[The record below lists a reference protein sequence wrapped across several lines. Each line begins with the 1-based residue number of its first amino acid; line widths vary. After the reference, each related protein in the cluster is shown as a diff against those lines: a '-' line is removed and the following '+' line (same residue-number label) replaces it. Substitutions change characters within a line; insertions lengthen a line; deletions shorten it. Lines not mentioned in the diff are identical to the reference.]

1 MLKMAIL
8 GAGGIAVKMAQT
20 IAGMKNV
27 EAYAVATRNLERAQE
42 FAARYGFTKAYGS
55 YEEMLGDENVQL
67 VYVATPHSHHYKHAK
82 MCLEAGKNV
91 LCEKAFTVNTAQA
104 KELFALA
111 EAKKLLITEA
121 IWTRYMP
128 SRKMI
133 DEIIASGVIGEVA
146 SLTANLGYALH
157 GVERIW
163 NRELAGGALL
173 DVGVYPINFAL
184 MAFGD
189 EVKEVK
195 AEAIFKN
202 GVDMMNSITLSFAGE
217 KMAVLHSCVSAATD
231 RKGVIFGSKGYI
243 EVTNIN
249 NPEVIKVYDKEY
261 KEIASYLP
269 PQQITGYEYE
279 VEACIRAL
287 ENGAL
292 ECPEMPHAETI
303 RVMEMLDGIRK
314 SWNYEIP
321 LIG

>member
-20 IAGMKNV
+20 IAGMKDV
-27 EAYAVATRNLERAQE
+27 EAYAVAARSVERAQE
-42 FAARYGFTKAYGS
+42 FADKYGFTKAYGS
-55 YEEMLGDENVQL
+55 YEEMLADENVQL

-91 LCEKAFTVNTAQA
+91 LCEKAFTVNADQA

-111 EAKKLLITEA
+111 EEKKVLITEA

-133 DEIIASGVIGEVA
+133 DDIIASGVIGEVS

-157 GVERIW
+157 GIERIW

-173 DVGVYPINFAL
+173 DVGVYTINFAL

-189 EVKEVK
+189 DIKEVK
-195 AEAIFKN
+195 GEAVFKN
-202 GVDMMNSITLSFAGE
+202 GVDMMNSVTISFADE
-217 KMAVLHSCVSAATD
+217 KMAVLHSCVSAALD

-249 NPEVIKVYDKEY
+249 NPEVSKVFDKEY

-269 PQQITGYEYE
+269 PEQITGYEYE
-279 VEACIRAL
+279 VEACMRAL
-287 ENGAL
+287 EKGEL

-303 RVMEMLDGIRK
+303 RVMEIMDGIRK